1 MITLHIFGPNF
12 GLPDPS
18 PFVTKAEML
27 LKLSG
32 LPYRTDT
39 EGFGKAPKGKLP
51 YIEDDG
57 ARIADSTFIR
67 WHLEKKYRIE
77 FDRGLTAEQ
86 RAVAWAFEKMAEDHL
101 YWALLHSRWVDDA
114 NFAKGPMVFFR
125 RIPAPVRPI
134 MVAMIRRQ
142 VRKALH
148 AHGMGRHSPAE
159 IAALA
164 THAIGAIADYLG
176 QKPFFMGAEPTGVD
190 ATIFAFAAGALC
202 PTFETPIRTAAE
214 RHDNLKRYVGRLS
227 CAFLPGARRSRRLQG
242 VEGAALKTN
251 PGTRPGATGLNSL
264 AGCPAFLTRQDTL
277 RFSADVLPR
286 LVTSSYSTAWPSLR
300 VLRPARSTAEI

>member
-67 WHLEKKYRIE
+67 WHLEKKYRIDFE
-77 FDRGLTAEQ
+77 RSLTAEQ
-86 RAVAWAFEKMAEDHL
+86 RAIAWAFEKMAEDHL

-114 NFAKGPMVFFR
+114 NFAKGPMMFFR
-125 RIPAPVRPI
+125 KIPAPVRPVV
-134 MVAMIRRQ
+134 VAMVRRQ

-159 IAALA
+159 IAALSA
-164 THAIGAIADYLG
+164 HAIGAIADYLG
-176 QKPFFMGAEPTGVD
+176 QKPFFMGGEPTGVD
-190 ATIFAFAAGALC
+190 ATMFAFAAGALC
-202 PTFETPIRTAAE
+202 PMFDTPIRTDAE
-214 RHDNLKRYVGRLS
+214 RHDNLKRYVGRV
-227 CAFLPGARRSRRLQG
+227 AARFYPDLG
-242 VEGAALKTN
+242 EV
-251 PGTRPGATGLNSL
+251 
-264 AGCPAFLTRQDTL
+264 AGCKA
-277 RFSADVLPR
+277 A
-286 LVTSSYSTAWPSLR
+286 A
-300 VLRPARSTAEI
+300 